1 VSSLRQAIKY
11 PVSCDKFSQFIVLS
25 FSNTKILISINTA
38 RAASAMN
45 PTRRLV
51 SIAAVLSLTALTSV
65 HAQAQTQVLRLAVTD
80 IVGLENL
87 QREYAGFQKIL
98 TEKSGMTVELFPV
111 PNRTAAVEA
120 LNAKKVDL
128 VLTGPAEYVVFKKR
142 TDAKLVVGFSRPEY
156 YGSVVT
162 MLGSGI
168 DGVQDLKGKKVGLGD
183 VGSTSRHLSPIQVL
197 ADLGLQPGKDVQ
209 IMHINRNVAVEA
221 MKRGDLAAIGI
232 NRTDLPGLS
241 KRHPDVVF
249 KVIARGRD
257 LPNDV
262 LLAGKHVPDE
272 VTAKM
277 KKVFSD
283 NSEALIAAV
292 LLGPDENQKFQ
303 GMKFI
308 PNIADKDYDYIRKM
322 YVTIGQPQYS
332 TFVGD

>member
-1 VSSLRQAIKY
+1 
-11 PVSCDKFSQFIVLS
+11 
-25 FSNTKILISINTA
+25 
-38 RAASAMN
+38 
-45 PTRRLV
+45 
-51 SIAAVLSLTALTSV
+51 
-65 HAQAQTQVLRLAVTD
+65 
-80 IVGLENL
+80 VGLENL

-98 TEKSGMTVELFPV
+98 SEKSGMKVELFPV

-120 LNAKKVDL
+120 LNAKKIDL

-162 MLGSGI
+162 LVGSGI
-168 DGVQDLKGKKVGLGD
+168 DGVEDLKGKKVALGD

-197 ADLGLQPGKDVQ
+197 ADLGLKPGQDVQ
-209 IMHINRNVAVEA
+209 ILHINRNVAVEA
-221 MKRGDLAAIGI
+221 MKRGDVSAIGI

-262 LLAGKHVPDE
+262 LLAGTHVSDA
-272 VTAKM
+272 VVANM
-277 KKVFSD
+277 KKVFSE
-283 NSEALIAAV
+283 NSEALVAAV

-308 PNIADKDYDYIRKM
+308 PSISDADYNYVRKM
-322 YVTIGQPQYS
+322 YNTIGQPQYAA
-332 TFVGD
+332 FVGD

>member
-1 VSSLRQAIKY
+1 M
-11 PVSCDKFSQFIVLS
+11 
-25 FSNTKILISINTA
+25 NWTKNLA
-38 RAASAMN
+38 
-45 PTRRLV
+45 
-51 SIAAVLSLTALTSV
+51 IAATSICLAAGALSA
-65 HAQAQTQVLRLAVTD
+65 HAQTLRLAVTD

-98 TEKSGMTVELFPV
+98 SEKSGMKVELFPV

-120 LNAKKVDL
+120 LNAKKIDL

-162 MLGSGI
+162 LVGSGI
-168 DGVQDLKGKKVGLGD
+168 DGVEDLKGKKVALGD

-197 ADLGLQPGKDVQ
+197 ADLGLKPGQDVQ
-209 IMHINRNVAVEA
+209 TLHINRNVAVEA
-221 MKRGDLAAIGI
+221 MKRGDVAAIGI

-241 KRHPDVVF
+241 KKHPDVVF

-262 LLAGKHVPDE
+262 LLAGTHVPDA
-272 VTAKM
+272 VVGQM
-277 KKVFSD
+277 KKVFSE

-292 LLGPDENQKFQ
+292 LMGPDENQKFQ

-308 PNIADKDYDYIRKM
+308 PSIADADYNYVRKM
-322 YVTIGQPQYS
+322 YATIGQPQYAA
-332 TFVGD
+332 FVGD

>member
-1 VSSLRQAIKY
+1 MIWSKHLA
-11 PVSCDKFSQFIVLS
+11 
-25 FSNTKILISINTA
+25 TA
-38 RAASAMN
+38 
-45 PTRRLV
+45 V
-51 SIAAVLSLTALTSV
+51 AVIGLTAATLS
-65 HAQAQTQVLRLAVTD
+65 AQAQTLRLAVTD

-98 TEKSGMTVELFPV
+98 SEKSGMKVELFPV

-120 LNAKKVDL
+120 LNAKKIDL

-142 TDAKLVVGFSRPEY
+142 TNAKLVVGFSRPEY

-162 MLGSGI
+162 LVGSGV
-168 DGVQDLKGKKVGLGD
+168 DGVEDLKGKKVALGD

-197 ADLGLQPGKDVQ
+197 ADLGLKPGQDVQ
-209 IMHINRNVAVEA
+209 ILHINRNIGVEA
-221 MKRGDLAAIGI
+221 MKRGDVSAIGI
-232 NRTDLPGLS
+232 NRSDLPGLS

-262 LLAGKHVPDE
+262 LLAGAHVSDA
-272 VTAKM
+272 VVGQM
-277 KKVFSD
+277 KKVFSE

-308 PNIADKDYDYIRKM
+308 PSIADTDYNYVRKM
-322 YVTIGQPQYS
+322 YATIGQPQYAA
-332 TFVGD
+332 FVGD

>member
-1 VSSLRQAIKY
+1 MNWQKH
-11 PVSCDKFSQFIVLS
+11 F
-25 FSNTKILISINTA
+25 TTA
-38 RAASAMN
+38 
-45 PTRRLV
+45 V
-51 SIAAVLSLTALTSV
+51 AVLGLTAMAFSV
-65 HAQAQTQVLRLAVTD
+65 QAQTLRLAVTD
-80 IVGLENL
+80 IVGMENL

-98 TEKSGMTVELFPV
+98 SEKSGLKVELFPV

-120 LNAKKVDL
+120 LNAKKIDL

-162 MLGSGI
+162 LLGSGV
-168 DGVQDLKGKKVGLGD
+168 DGVEDLKGKKVALGD
-183 VGSTSRHLSPIQVL
+183 VGSTSRHLSPVQVL
-197 ADLGLQPGKDVQ
+197 ADLGLKPGQDVQ
-209 IMHINRNVAVEA
+209 IVHVNRNVGVEA
-221 MKRGDLAAIGI
+221 MKRGDVAAIGI

-262 LLAGKHVPDE
+262 LLAGTHVPDAT
-272 VTAKM
+272 VAQM
-277 KKVFSD
+277 KKVFTENSD
-283 NSEALIAAV
+283 ALIAAV

-308 PNIADKDYDYIRKM
+308 PSIADADYNYVRKM
-322 YVTIGQPQYS
+322 YATIGQPQYAS
-332 TFVGD
+332 FVGN